1 MRKKVIV
8 FGGGTGLSTLLKGL
22 KEFPI
27 DITAVVSVCDDGSST
42 GRLREE
48 FHVPAMGDIRKVLVA
63 LSETDPHVEKLLNYR
78 FITTSDLNGHTVGN
92 LLLTASSNITGN
104 MSTGIVALSN
114 ILNLKGKILP
124 LTEDNVVLMAKM
136 SDGEVVEGEHNI
148 TECHKKINKVYY
160 KKNPK
165 VNKKVLSAIRESD
178 LIILSM
184 GSLYTSIIPNLLIS
198 EIVKEIDRVNVP
210 IMYICN
216 MMSQPGETDNMSVSD
231 HINILNKY
239 LGKRKIDIVVSNS
252 GKISEKLIDKYA
264 TLEQKDEIKLDRDN
278 LKDIKIITNNYV
290 DVDDGYIRHNSLLLS
305 SDIFQYLLKCDKKI
319 KK

>member
-1 MRKKVIV
+1 
-8 FGGGTGLSTLLKGL
+8 
-22 KEFPI
+22 
-27 DITAVVSVCDDGSST
+27 
-42 GRLREE
+42 
-48 FHVPAMGDIRKVLVA
+48 
-63 LSETDPHVEKLLNYR
+63 
-78 FITTSDLNGHTVGN
+78 
-92 LLLTASSNITGN
+92 
-104 MSTGIVALSN
+104 
-114 ILNLKGKILP
+114 
-124 LTEDNVVLMAKM
+124 
-136 SDGEVVEGEHNI
+136 
-148 TECHKKINKVYY
+148 
-160 KKNPK
+160 
-165 VNKKVLSAIRESD
+165 
-178 LIILSM
+178 
-184 GSLYTSIIPNLLIS
+184 
-198 EIVKEIDRVNVP
+198 
-210 IMYICN
+210 MYICN

>member
-198 EIVKEIDRVNVP
+198 EIVKEIDSVNVP

-252 GKISEKLIDKYA
+252 GKISEKLIDRYA